1 MQGRGRA
8 VVLPV
13 SYTSWPQ
20 QVAYEPMG
28 ESDKPWGAKE
38 YFTIG
43 RELVMLS
50 KPAANL
56 IMDLGRR
63 VQSRRTV

>member
-1 MQGRGRA
+1 MQFK
-8 VVLPV
+8 
-13 SYTSWPQ
+13 
-20 QVAYEPMG
+20 PMG

-50 KPAANL
+50 KPAAEL

-63 VQSRRTV
+63 VQAHLQT

>member
-1 MQGRGRA
+1 
-8 VVLPV
+8 
-13 SYTSWPQ
+13 
-20 QVAYEPMG
+20 MG

-50 KPAANL
+50 KPAAEL

-63 VQSRRTV
+63 VQAHLQT